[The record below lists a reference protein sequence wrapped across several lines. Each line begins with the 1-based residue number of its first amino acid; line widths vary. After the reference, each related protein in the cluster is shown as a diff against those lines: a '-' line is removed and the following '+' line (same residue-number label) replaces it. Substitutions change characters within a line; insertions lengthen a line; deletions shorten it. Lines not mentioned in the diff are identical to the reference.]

1 MKSSDED
8 VNEQAHVE
16 DIGSMP
22 AGCPDEIHTR
32 YVLSRR
38 TSTAASDHAAAA
50 AVIVAKLQYS
60 AASSSRHMHTFQPAT
75 TCSKLQ
81 YVVEAPAVELLTIM
95 EQQQQQ
101 QLESSSSLSSSFR
114 SQSCTS
120 CESGELTRDT
130 VLGESISCCTSSSW
144 HSSNRSSASQ
154 DHNTSVVIN
163 CSSKDLQQS
172 TRSVTTSLDL
182 QESRKEQL
190 KEEEEEEEEEANS
203 SDDGHLNCTGRELS
217 CTQLAST
224 RGDPNSW
231 LRFPSKL
238 KALFGS
244 KKKTPKP
251 ASACKLHQ
259 NLTCTQPEQ
268 LLLHPRPIQS
278 FESSHASNATAANPN
293 LQRALRLSSC
303 GSEQQLAEAARTLR
317 SSTAMRRSYTA
328 ETTSSSSS
336 SSCKGTRTF
345 AASSGCSR
353 AAAPGMQQ
361 RIKESS
367 LSTNAEF
374 KNRRWPAT
382 AAAAAAVAA
391 TGRGYGIAVYG
402 SNCSLQQ
409 LPTAFDDT
417 LVSDGRGGTILQGNL
432 SKMRERWL
440 QYMKILSKLPYNS
453 GRKITIPGKP
463 APRELQHTAA
473 VPSSS
478 SSSSSS
484 ISSSTSSSS
493 SSSSSIS
500 SSTSSSSSSSAD
512 EDSVRPKSMPAIETR
527 RMTMTPA
534 AVPRPKST
542 TSGGAGASAAGL
554 TISRIS
560 PRIPHHYHHNSSS
573 MGSRHSFP
581 TAVERAGFLSAT
593 SSPKFS
599 NKMSMGS
606 LKAVKMSSP
615 KVMGAGNSSSSPRR
629 SSNNN
634 SSSSSP
640 RRSSNNNSSSS
651 SSSSNRSSTTTMSEL
666 HSSVQGAIA
675 HCKKSHSGQL
685 SQDILASS

>member
-16 DIGSMP
+16 DIGSMQ

-81 YVVEAPAVELLTIM
+81 YVLEAPAVELLTIM
-95 EQQQQQ
+95 EQQQ

-190 KEEEEEEEEEANS
+190 KEEEEEEEEANS

-251 ASACKLHQ
+251 ASACKLHE

-268 LLLHPRPIQS
+268 LLLHPRSIQS
-278 FESSHASNATAANPN
+278 FESSHASNATAANPS

-303 GSEQQLAEAARTLR
+303 GSEQQLAESARTLR
-317 SSTAMRRSYTA
+317 SSTPMRRSYTA

-361 RIKESS
+361 LIKESS

-382 AAAAAAVAA
+382 AAAAAAAVAA
-391 TGRGYGIAVYG
+391 TGGGYGTAVYG

-478 SSSSSS
+478 SSSSS
-484 ISSSTSSSS
+484 ISSST
-493 SSSSSIS
+493 
-500 SSTSSSSSSSAD
+500 SSSSSAD
-512 EDSVRPKSMPAIETR
+512 EDSVRPKSMPAIETT

-560 PRIPHHYHHNSSS
+560 PRIPHHHHHNSSS

-634 SSSSSP
+634 
-640 RRSSNNNSSSS
+640 NSS

>member
-1 MKSSDED
+1 MKSSDGD

-16 DIGSMP
+16 DIGSMQ
-22 AGCPDEIHTR
+22 AGCLDEIHTR

-38 TSTAASDHAAAA
+38 TSTAVSDHVAAT
-50 AVIVAKLQYS
+50 AVIVTKLQYS

-95 EQQQQQ
+95 EQQQQQQ

-172 TRSVTTSLDL
+172 TGSVTTSLDL

-190 KEEEEEEEEEANS
+190 KEEEEEEANS

-251 ASACKLHQ
+251 ASACKLHE

-317 SSTAMRRSYTA
+317 SSTPMRRSYTA

-336 SSCKGTRTF
+336 SSCKGTWTF

-367 LSTNAEF
+367 VPTNAEF

-382 AAAAAAVAA
+382 AAAAAVAA
-391 TGRGYGIAVYG
+391 TGGGYGTAVYG

-493 SSSSSIS
+493 
-500 SSTSSSSSSSAD
+500 AD
-512 EDSVRPKSMPAIETR
+512 EDSVRPKSMPAIETT

-560 PRIPHHYHHNSSS
+560 PRIPHHHHNSSS

-634 SSSSSP
+634 SSSSS
-640 RRSSNNNSSSS
+640 
-651 SSSSNRSSTTTMSEL
+651 SSNRSSTTTMSEL

>member
-1 MKSSDED
+1 MKSGDED
-8 VNEQAHVE
+8 GNEQAHVE
-16 DIGSMP
+16 DIGSMQ

-38 TSTAASDHAAAA
+38 ISTAASDHAAAA

-60 AASSSRHMHTFQPAT
+60 AASSSRHMRTFQPAT

-81 YVVEAPAVELLTIM
+81 YVVEPPAVELLTIM

-130 VLGESISCCTSSSW
+130 VLGDSISCCTSSSW
-144 HSSNRSSASQ
+144 HSSYRSSASQ
-154 DHNTSVVIN
+154 DHNTSVVVN

-182 QESRKEQL
+182 QEPRKEQL
-190 KEEEEEEEEEANS
+190 KEEEEEEANS

-224 RGDPNSW
+224 PGDPNSW

-238 KALFGS
+238 RALFGS

-251 ASACKLHQ
+251 ASACKLHE

-268 LLLHPRPIQS
+268 LLLHPRSIQS
-278 FESSHASNATAANPN
+278 FEISHASDATAANPN
-293 LQRALRLSSC
+293 LQRALGLSGC
-303 GSEQQLAEAARTLR
+303 GSEQQLAGAARTLR
-317 SSTAMRRSYTA
+317 SSTPPMRRSYTA
-328 ETTSSSSS
+328 ETKSSSS

-382 AAAAAAVAA
+382 AAVAS
-391 TGRGYGIAVYG
+391 TGGGYGTAVYS

-453 GRKITIPGKP
+453 GRKITSPGKP
-463 APRELQHTAA
+463 APRVLQHTAA

-478 SSSSSS
+478 SSSSS
-484 ISSSTSSSS
+484 I
-493 SSSSSIS
+493 
-500 SSTSSSSSSSAD
+500 SSSAD
-512 EDSVRPKSMPAIETR
+512 EDSLRPRSMPAIETT

-560 PRIPHHYHHNSSS
+560 PRIPHHHHHHHHHNSSS

-615 KVMGAGNSSSSPRR
+615 KVIGAGNSSSSPRR

-634 SSSSSP
+634 SSSSS
-640 RRSSNNNSSSS
+640 
-651 SSSSNRSSTTTMSEL
+651 SSNRSSNTTMSEL

>member
-1 MKSSDED
+1 MKSSDGD

-16 DIGSMP
+16 DIGSMQ

-38 TSTAASDHAAAA
+38 RTSTAASDHAAAT

-95 EQQQQQ
+95 EQQQ

-190 KEEEEEEEEEANS
+190 KEEEEEEEANS

-251 ASACKLHQ
+251 ASACKLHE

-317 SSTAMRRSYTA
+317 SSTPMRRSYTA

-391 TGRGYGIAVYG
+391 TGGGYGTAVYG

-478 SSSSSS
+478 SSSSS
-484 ISSSTSSSS
+484 ISSST
-493 SSSSSIS
+493 
-500 SSTSSSSSSSAD
+500 SSSSSAD
-512 EDSVRPKSMPAIETR
+512 EDSVRPKSMPAIETT
-527 RMTMTPA
+527 RMTMTSA

-560 PRIPHHYHHNSSS
+560 PRIPHHHHHNSSS

-615 KVMGAGNSSSSPRR
+615 KVMGAGNSSSS
-629 SSNNN
+629 
-634 SSSSSP
+634 
-640 RRSSNNNSSSS
+640 
-651 SSSSNRSSTTTMSEL
+651 SSNRSSTTTMSEL

>member
-1 MKSSDED
+1 M
-8 VNEQAHVE
+8 Q
-16 DIGSMP
+16 

-38 TSTAASDHAAAA
+38 TGTAGSDHAAAA

-81 YVVEAPAVELLTIM
+81 YVVEPPAVELLTIM
-95 EQQQQQ
+95 EQQQQQQQQQQ

-130 VLGESISCCTSSSW
+130 VLSESISCCTSSSW

-224 RGDPNSW
+224 PGDPNSW

-238 KALFGS
+238 RALFGS

-251 ASACKLHQ
+251 ASAYKLHE

-268 LLLHPRPIQS
+268 LLHHPRPIQS
-278 FESSHASNATAANPN
+278 FEISHASNATAANPN

-303 GSEQQLAEAARTLR
+303 GSEQQLAEAARTLK
-317 SSTAMRRSYTA
+317 SPTPMRRSYTA

-336 SSCKGTRTF
+336 SRSCKGTRTF

-367 LSTNAEF
+367 LSTNAEL
-374 KNRRWPAT
+374 KNRRWPTT
-382 AAAAAAVAA
+382 AAAAA
-391 TGRGYGIAVYG
+391 TGGGYGTAVYS

-409 LPTAFDDT
+409 FPTAFDDT

-453 GRKITIPGKP
+453 GRKITSPGKP

-484 ISSSTSSSS
+484 
-493 SSSSSIS
+493 SSIS
-500 SSTSSSSSSSAD
+500 SSTSSSSSAD
-512 EDSVRPKSMPAIETR
+512 EDSVRPKSMPAIETT

-542 TSGGAGASAAGL
+542 TSAGAGASAAGL

-560 PRIPHHYHHNSSS
+560 PRIPHHHHHHHHNSSS

-606 LKAVKMSSP
+606 LKVVKMSSP
-615 KVMGAGNSSSSPRR
+615 KVTAAGNSSSSPRR

-634 SSSSSP
+634 SSS
-640 RRSSNNNSSSS
+640 
-651 SSSSNRSSTTTMSEL
+651 NRSTTTTMSEL

>member
-8 VNEQAHVE
+8 VNEQAHVG
-16 DIGSMP
+16 DIGSMQ
-22 AGCPDEIHTR
+22 AGCPDENHTR

-81 YVVEAPAVELLTIM
+81 YVVEPPAVELLTIM
-95 EQQQQQ
+95 EQQQQ

-190 KEEEEEEEEEANS
+190 KEEEEEEEANS

-224 RGDPNSW
+224 PGDPNSW

-251 ASACKLHQ
+251 ASACKLHE
-259 NLTCTQPEQ
+259 NLTSTQPEQ

-278 FESSHASNATAANPN
+278 FEISHASNATAANPN

-317 SSTAMRRSYTA
+317 SSTPMRRSYTA

-345 AASSGCSR
+345 SASSGCSR

-382 AAAAAAVAA
+382 AAAAVAA
-391 TGRGYGIAVYG
+391 TGGGYGIAVYS

-453 GRKITIPGKP
+453 GRKITSPGKP
-463 APRELQHTAA
+463 APRELRTAA

-478 SSSSSS
+478 SSSSS
-484 ISSSTSSSS
+484 ISSST
-493 SSSSSIS
+493 
-500 SSTSSSSSSSAD
+500 SSSAD
-512 EDSVRPKSMPAIETR
+512 EDSVRPKSMPAIETT

-534 AVPRPKST
+534 AVPRPKPT

-560 PRIPHHYHHNSSS
+560 PRIPHHHHHHHHNSSS

-581 TAVERAGFLSAT
+581 SAVERAGFLSAT

-634 SSSSSP
+634 SSSSS
-640 RRSSNNNSSSS
+640 
-651 SSSSNRSSTTTMSEL
+651 SSSNRSTTTTTSEL

-685 SQDILASS
+685 S

>member
-1 MKSSDED
+1 ME
-8 VNEQAHVE
+8 N
-16 DIGSMP
+16 IGSVQ

-60 AASSSRHMHTFQPAT
+60 AASSSRHMHTFQPVT

-81 YVVEAPAVELLTIM
+81 YVIEPPAVELLTIM
-95 EQQQQQ
+95 EQQQQQQ

-130 VLGESISCCTSSSW
+130 VLSESISCCTSSSW

-190 KEEEEEEEEEANS
+190 KEEEEEEANS

-224 RGDPNSW
+224 PGDPNSW

-251 ASACKLHQ
+251 ASACKLHE

-278 FESSHASNATAANPN
+278 FETSHASNATAANPN

-317 SSTAMRRSYTA
+317 SSTPTRRSYTA

-353 AAAPGMQQ
+353 AGAPGMQQ

-382 AAAAAAVAA
+382 AAAVAA
-391 TGRGYGIAVYG
+391 TGGGYGTAVYS

-440 QYMKILSKLPYNS
+440 QYMRILSKLPYNS
-453 GRKITIPGKP
+453 GRKITSPGKP

-478 SSSSSS
+478 SSSS
-484 ISSSTSSSS
+484 ISSST
-493 SSSSSIS
+493 
-500 SSTSSSSSSSAD
+500 SSSSAD
-512 EDSVRPKSMPAIETR
+512 EDSVRPKSMPAIETT

-560 PRIPHHYHHNSSS
+560 PRIPHHHHHNSSS

-615 KVMGAGNSSSSPRR
+615 KVMGAGNSSRSPRR

-634 SSSSSP
+634 
-640 RRSSNNNSSSS
+640 NSSSS
-651 SSSSNRSSTTTMSEL
+651 TSSNRSSTTTMSEL

-685 SQDILASS
+685 SQDIPASS

>member
-1 MKSSDED
+1 M
-8 VNEQAHVE
+8 Q
-16 DIGSMP
+16 

-38 TSTAASDHAAAA
+38 TGTAGSDHVAAA

-81 YVVEAPAVELLTIM
+81 YVVEPPAVELLTIM
-95 EQQQQQ
+95 EQQ

-130 VLGESISCCTSSSW
+130 VLSESISCCTSSSW

-224 RGDPNSW
+224 PGDPNSW
-231 LRFPSKL
+231 LRLPSKL
-238 KALFGS
+238 RALFGS

-251 ASACKLHQ
+251 ASAYKLHE

-278 FESSHASNATAANPN
+278 FEISHASNATAANPN

-303 GSEQQLAEAARTLR
+303 GSEQQLAEAARTLK
-317 SSTAMRRSYTA
+317 SPTPMRRSYTA

-336 SSCKGTRTF
+336 SSSRCKGTRTF

-361 RIKESS
+361 RVKESS

-382 AAAAAAVAA
+382 AAAAA
-391 TGRGYGIAVYG
+391 TGGGYGTAAYS

-453 GRKITIPGKP
+453 GRKITSPGKP

-478 SSSSSS
+478 SCSSS
-484 ISSSTSSSS
+484 ISSST
-493 SSSSSIS
+493 
-500 SSTSSSSSSSAD
+500 SSSSAD
-512 EDSVRPKSMPAIETR
+512 EDSVRPKSMPAIETT

-560 PRIPHHYHHNSSS
+560 PRIPHHHHHHHHHNSSS

-581 TAVERAGFLSAT
+581 TAVERAGFLSAN

-606 LKAVKMSSP
+606 LKVVKMSSP
-615 KVMGAGNSSSSPRR
+615 KVMGASNSSSSPRR

-634 SSSSSP
+634 
-640 RRSSNNNSSSS
+640 S

>member
-1 MKSSDED
+1 M
-8 VNEQAHVE
+8 Q
-16 DIGSMP
+16 

-38 TSTAASDHAAAA
+38 TSTAASDHAAAE

-60 AASSSRHMHTFQPAT
+60 AASSSRHMHTFQAAA

-95 EQQQQQ
+95 EQQQQ

-190 KEEEEEEEEEANS
+190 KEEEEEEDANS

-217 CTQLAST
+217 CTQLASAP
-224 RGDPNSW
+224 GDPNSW

-251 ASACKLHQ
+251 ASACKLHD

-278 FESSHASNATAANPN
+278 FETSHASNASAANPN

-317 SSTAMRRSYTA
+317 SSTPMRRSYTA
-328 ETTSSSSS
+328 ETTSSSV

-382 AAAAAAVAA
+382 AAAAAVAA
-391 TGRGYGIAVYG
+391 TGGGYGTAIYS

-432 SKMRERWL
+432 SKMRELWL
-440 QYMKILSKLPYNS
+440 QYMKMLSKLPYNS
-453 GRKITIPGKP
+453 GRKITSPGKP

-493 SSSSSIS
+493 
-500 SSTSSSSSSSAD
+500 AD
-512 EDSVRPKSMPAIETR
+512 EDSVRPKSMPAIETT

-542 TSGGAGASAAGL
+542 TSGGVGASAAGL

-560 PRIPHHYHHNSSS
+560 PRIPHRHHHHHHNSSS

-615 KVMGAGNSSSSPRR
+615 KVMGAGSS
-629 SSNNN
+629 

-640 RRSSNNNSSSS
+640 RRSSNNSSSS

-685 SQDILASS
+685 SQHILASS